1 LVEAEMRK
9 LSDSLALKEYDLNM
23 TRKKIPSEEDR
34 HILRAYKQM
43 MMHSGD
49 QKLSGTEALG

>member
-1 LVEAEMRK
+1 MRK

-34 HILRAYKQM
+34 HILRAYKQT